1 MPFQSFSSPKNNL
14 CDYKILSLYEND
26 YQEVELYDDDNKSTD
41 KEYSNNFLV
50 KIPG

>member
-1 MPFQSFSSPKNNL
+1 MCFQSFSSPENNL

-41 KEYSNNFLV
+41 EEYSKSLLV
-50 KIPG
+50 KILS